1 VAKGE
6 ASGEVTVV
14 NGNNLETSTSV
25 SGPSDDVICSC
36 SPTSATVSPASN
48 SNSSNNPTPTSPSPH
63 HSKHH
68 SSHNHHHQIN
78 NNQSQNNRQFSPYLV
93 SAATSPRKKH
103 TKIVMTASG
112 LHETTKTLPPLDIN
126 RTILHHHSTR
136 RSARKSSRG
145 HTVPVM
151 QLGAASKRSHS
162 AASTNQDEANSHPVV
177 PGTPEMTSTSV
188 SGRRSRQSPERKSS
202 KVNLYTPEKMSR
214 RGHHILNK
222 IETVRILRA
231 RPAFYPIKHKS
242 DFNSDKVTITSST
255 SNKSSARST
264 RDYAALVDVGA
275 GVTPGANSG
284 AALPPSG
291 GMTPQD
297 YMELPHNILGKHIT
311 LRMDRSEM
319 KRKRGRGLASLPP
332 STNLT

>member
-1 VAKGE
+1 M
-6 ASGEVTVV
+6 V
-14 NGNNLETSTSV
+14 NGNCNSATSE
-25 SGPSDDVICSC
+25 DVICSC
-36 SPTSATVSPASN
+36 TPTSATVTASQA
-48 SNSSNNPTPTSPSPH
+48 SSITTTPSSVSKQMNN
-63 HSKHH
+63 
-68 SSHNHHHQIN
+68 NHHHPHN
-78 NNQSQNNRQFSPYLV
+78 PSSSKSQHDRGQLSPYLV

-103 TKIVMTASG
+103 TKTVISAMTG

-162 AASTNQDEANSHPVV
+162 AASTQDEAGNNVV
-177 PGTPEMTSTSV
+177 IMPGTPEHLTSG

-202 KVNLYTPEKMSR
+202 KVLYTPEKMAR
-214 RGHHILNK
+214 RGHILNK

-231 RPAFYPIKHKS
+231 RPAFYPIKHS
-242 DFNSDKVTITSST
+242 NSTDKVTISSN
-255 SNKSSARST
+255 SNKSSAKSV

-275 GVTPGANSG
+275 AAAAHASSGSHTAGITPGASYH
-284 AALPPSG
+284 
-291 GMTPQD
+291 D

-319 KRKRGRGLASLPP
+319 KRKRGRALASLPP

>member
-1 VAKGE
+1 M
-6 ASGEVTVV
+6 V

-25 SGPSDDVICSC
+25 SGPDDVICSC

-48 SNSSNNPTPTSPSPH
+48 SNSSNPTPTSPSPH
-63 HSKHH
+63 SNSSKHH
-68 SSHNHHHQIN
+68 HSHHHHHQIN
-78 NNQSQNNRQFSPYLV
+78 NNQSQSNRQFSPYLV

-162 AASTNQDEANSHPVV
+162 AASVNQDEANPHPVV
-177 PGTPEMTSTSV
+177 PGTPELTST

-202 KVNLYTPEKMSR
+202 KVLYTPEKMSR

-231 RPAFYPIKHKS
+231 RPAFYPIKLKS
-242 DFNSDKVTITSST
+242 DFNSDKVTITSTT
-255 SNKSSARST
+255 SNKSSARSM

-275 GVTPGANSG
+275 ASVTGSTGATPGANPG
-284 AALPPSG
+284 AALTPSG
-291 GMTPQD
+291 GMTHQD

>member
-1 VAKGE
+1 
-6 ASGEVTVV
+6 VV

-25 SGPSDDVICSC
+25 SGPDDVICSC

-48 SNSSNNPTPTSPSPH
+48 SNSSNPTPTSPSPH
-63 HSKHH
+63 SNSSKHH
-68 SSHNHHHQIN
+68 HSHHHHHQIN
-78 NNQSQNNRQFSPYLV
+78 NNQSQSNRQFSPYLV

-162 AASTNQDEANSHPVV
+162 AASTNQDEANPHPVV
-177 PGTPEMTSTSV
+177 PGTPELTSTYV

-242 DFNSDKVTITSST
+242 DFHSDKVTITSTT
-255 SNKSSARST
+255 SNKSSARSM

-275 GVTPGANSG
+275 ASVTGSTGLTPGANPG
-284 AALPPSG
+284 ASLPPSG
-291 GMTPQD
+291 GMTHQD

>member
-1 VAKGE
+1 
-6 ASGEVTVV
+6 
-14 NGNNLETSTSV
+14 
-25 SGPSDDVICSC
+25 
-36 SPTSATVSPASN
+36 
-48 SNSSNNPTPTSPSPH
+48 
-63 HSKHH
+63 
-68 SSHNHHHQIN
+68 
-78 NNQSQNNRQFSPYLV
+78 
-93 SAATSPRKKH
+93 
-103 TKIVMTASG
+103 M
-112 LHETTKTLPPLDIN
+112 
-126 RTILHHHSTR
+126 
-136 RSARKSSRG
+136 
-145 HTVPVM
+145 PVM

-162 AASTNQDEANSHPVV
+162 AASTNQDEANPHPVV

-255 SNKSSARST
+255 SNKSSARSM
-264 RDYAALVDVGA
+264 RDYQAALVDVGA
-275 GVTPGANSG
+275 ASVTGSTGVTPGANPG

-291 GMTPQD
+291 GMTHQD

>member
-1 VAKGE
+1 
-6 ASGEVTVV
+6 VV

-25 SGPSDDVICSC
+25 SGPDDVICSC

-63 HSKHH
+63 SNSSSKHH
-68 SSHNHHHQIN
+68 HHHSHHHSHQIN
-78 NNQSQNNRQFSPYLV
+78 NNQSQNRQFSPYLV

-162 AASTNQDEANSHPVV
+162 AASTNQDEAAAGGNIIV
-177 PGTPEMTSTSV
+177 PGTPDHSTSV

-214 RGHHILNK
+214 RGHHHILNK

-231 RPAFYPIKHKS
+231 RPAFYPIKLKP
-242 DFNSDKVTITSST
+242 DLYSDKVTITSST
-255 SNKSSARST
+255 SNKSSARSM

-275 GVTPGANSG
+275 ASVTGGSTGVTPGAS
-284 AALPPSG
+284 LPPTG
-291 GMTPQD
+291 GMMTHQD

>member
-1 VAKGE
+1 
-6 ASGEVTVV
+6 
-14 NGNNLETSTSV
+14 
-25 SGPSDDVICSC
+25 
-36 SPTSATVSPASN
+36 
-48 SNSSNNPTPTSPSPH
+48 
-63 HSKHH
+63 
-68 SSHNHHHQIN
+68 
-78 NNQSQNNRQFSPYLV
+78 
-93 SAATSPRKKH
+93 
-103 TKIVMTASG
+103 M
-112 LHETTKTLPPLDIN
+112 
-126 RTILHHHSTR
+126 
-136 RSARKSSRG
+136 
-145 HTVPVM
+145 PVM

-255 SNKSSARST
+255 SNKSSARSM

-275 GVTPGANSG
+275 SSVTGGSTGVTPGGANPG

-291 GMTPQD
+291 GMTHQD

-332 STNLT
+332 SSNLT